1 MGVGESP
8 VQRASLE
15 FVAEFTR
22 WRVDRGMTKKQLAA
36 AMGFDPSYVSHIE
49 ANRHR
54 PTEDFARRAEMI
66 LKTDGT
72 LWERFKQ
79 YDELRVGARV
89 ASRSSGGAESWLSRE
104 TGLVVDHEIATLSY
118 LGGVYRCAIRR
129 ALFNAGSEP
138 VTRFPVR
145 IAVDRYPD
153 DPERSNRHHRRYPL
167 TWDELALAAS
177 CDAESM
183 RWRSKADRDSLK
195 EAWLLF
201 ENDRGRFPLYP
212 GQRTTIEYSYQVDAE
227 KWGPYFQRAVRLL
240 TRRLSIEVD
249 FPAGLRPSVWG
260 VETSLSAE
268 SPLRTPIKQRFT
280 ADGRVVYSWHTD
292 SPTLH
297 AWYRLGWR
305 FGDESTAARAS
316 DRMRSAGI
324 VQRGAGMLRA
334 RARRFELPKEA
345 GAAAEAITRLSEA
358 LDRVEGLHRFAKGVG
373 LCAPQI
379 GIGRSAAL
387 VRPPQG
393 AAIVLLNPRV
403 LDESPETDEQYEGCL
418 SFFDMRGLVER
429 PLRITVEHDL
439 PTGERVVDTYEHAVA
454 RLVAHEI
461 DHLEGMLYVDR
472 LLSPDRLV
480 AVDEYRDS
488 GRPWRY
494 E

>member
-1 MGVGESP
+1 MGAGELP

-22 WRVDRGMTKKQLAA
+22 WRLERGLSKKQLAA

-79 YDELRVGARV
+79 YDELRIGARV
-89 ASRSSGGAESWLSRE
+89 ASRGLGASDSWWSRD
-104 TGLVVDHEIATLSY
+104 TGLVVDRETANLSF
-118 LGGVYRCAIRR
+118 LGSGYRCTVRR

-138 VTRFPVR
+138 VTRYPVR
-145 IAVDRYPD
+145 ISIDRYPD
-153 DPERSNRHHRRYPL
+153 DPERSNRHHRQNPL
-167 TWDELALAAS
+167 TWEELSLSAA
-177 CDAESM
+177 CDVEPM
-183 RWRSKADRDSLK
+183 RWRAKTDRDAFK

-212 GQRTTIEYSYQVDAE
+212 GQRTTIEYSYQVNAE

-240 TRRLSIEVD
+240 TRSLSIEVD
-249 FPAGLRPSVWG
+249 FPADLRPSVWG
-260 VETSLSAE
+260 VETSLSSE
-268 SPLRTPIKQRFT
+268 TPLRTPIKQRFT

-305 FGDESTAARAS
+305 FGDESPALRAS
-316 DRMRSAGI
+316 ERMRSAGI
-324 VQRGAGMLRA
+324 VQRGAGLLRA
-334 RARRFELPKEA
+334 RARRFDLPREA
-345 GAAAEAITRLSEA
+345 GAAAEAITRLSET
-358 LDRVEGLHRFAKGVG
+358 LDRIQGLHRFAKGVG

-379 GIGRSAAL
+379 GIGRSVAL
-387 VRPPQG
+387 VRPPG
-393 AAIVLLNPRV
+393 GNAIVLLNPRV
-403 LDESPETDEQYEGCL
+403 IAESAERDEQYEGCL
-418 SFFDMRGLVER
+418 SFFDVRGLVPR
-429 PLRITVEHDL
+429 PLQITVEHDL
-439 PTGERVVDTYEHAVA
+439 PTGERVVDTYQDAVA
-454 RLVAHEI
+454 RLVSHEA
-461 DHLEGMLYVDR
+461 DHLKGLLYVDR
-472 LLSPDRLV
+472 LASDDGLV
-480 AVDEYRDS
+480 AVDDYRDS

-494 E
+494 